1 MMRTDEQLIRLY
13 LKGDEAALETLFTR
27 YLGEIYRYARRFVG
41 DADAASD
48 VAQETF
54 VKAWH
59 NLSSFHQNRNF
70 KAWLFTI
77 AKNTALD
84 WLKKK
89 KAVSFSALEQAD
101 PDFSASIEDHTA
113 MTQLTAVSLRRDL
126 NSALAKLPA
135 NYSQAITLHLEQGYN
150 FRQVAELLGQP
161 LNTIKSRYHRGLA
174 LLKKLI

>member
-1 MMRTDEQLIRLY
+1 MQTDKQLIRLY
-13 LKGDEAALETLFTR
+13 LKGDEAALEILFTR

-54 VKAWH
+54 VKACH

-84 WLKKK
+84 VIKSK
-89 KAVSFSALEQAD
+89 KAIPFSNFEDEKGRNILTEKL
-101 PDFSASIEDHTA
+101 PD
-113 MTQLTAVSLRRDL
+113 VSLV
-126 NSALAKLPA
+126 S
-135 NYSQAITLHLEQGYN
+135 LESN
-150 FRQVAELLGQP
+150 WC
-161 LNTIKSRYHRGLA
+161 
-174 LLKKLI
+174 